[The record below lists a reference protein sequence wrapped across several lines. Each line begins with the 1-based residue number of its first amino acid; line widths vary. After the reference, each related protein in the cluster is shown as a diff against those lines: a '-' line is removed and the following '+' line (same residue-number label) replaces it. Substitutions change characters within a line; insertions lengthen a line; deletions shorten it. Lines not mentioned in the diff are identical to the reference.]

1 MLLVTS
7 LLVITIMDRDDRM
20 HPKHNRIE
28 DIVRIPVLT
37 ASNKAVAA
45 TILEGNL
52 TIPDNLSF
60 VKGIIIFVFGSSD
73 ARHSPENRFI
83 AQALNKE
90 GLATL
95 LVDLLSKEEEETDI
109 RTEKIRC
116 KLPGLIQ
123 NKSNIKLLSDRLIK
137 ITDWLLTTTY
147 YETHGFIMGFFGA
160 GTGAAAALIA
170 ASERPTVMGA
180 VVSSSGSLDLVS
192 EVVLMNIKVP
202 TLLIVGRNDDKNLI
216 GINNNT
222 IKQLCNVEKKKFVVV
237 PGAPSLSEDPGAL
250 ENVARLASGW
260 FRCYFLI
267 KKHSNDNQ
275 K

>member
-1 MLLVTS
+1 
-7 LLVITIMDRDDRM
+7 M

-28 DIVRIPVLT
+28 DVVRIPVQT
-37 ASNKAVAA
+37 ASNKAIAS

-52 TIPDNLSF
+52 TMPDNMGF
-60 VKGIIIFVFGSSD
+60 IKGIIIFALGSSD
-73 ARHSPENRFI
+73 TRHSRQYRFI

-123 NKSNIKLLSDRLIK
+123 NKFNIKLLSDRLIK

-147 YETHGFIMGFFGA
+147 FETNGLIIGFFGA
-160 GTGAAAALIA
+160 STGAAAALIA
-170 ASERPTVMGA
+170 ASERPTVVGA
-180 VVSSSGSLDLVS
+180 VVSCSGSLDLVS
-192 EVVLMNIKVP
+192 EVVLMNIRVP
-202 TLLIVGRNDDKNLI
+202 TLLIVGGNDDKNLI
-216 GINNNT
+216 DINNNT
-222 IKQLCNVEKKKFVVV
+222 IKQLSNVEKKKFVVV
-237 PGAPSLSEDPGAL
+237 PGASSLFEEPSAL

-260 FRCYFLI
+260 FRCYFLL
-267 KKHSNDNQ
+267 KQHSKDNQ
-275 K
+275 E